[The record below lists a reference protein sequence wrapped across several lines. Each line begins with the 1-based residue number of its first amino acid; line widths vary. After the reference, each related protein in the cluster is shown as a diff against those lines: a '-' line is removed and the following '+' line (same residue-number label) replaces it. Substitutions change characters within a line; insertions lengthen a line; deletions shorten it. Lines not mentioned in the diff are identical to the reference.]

1 MSDYVPPDYWVDIK
15 TVLTVFFP
23 QYFDP
28 DNPAYIDPGL
38 LDQLLFISEDARPW
52 CLPLSRA
59 NLAQAMFVAYLI
71 TVQKETSSGQ
81 QVNVV
86 AGPITSEKEGDIA
99 VTYATTAGD
108 SSTDSM
114 SKRPS
119 SDPWDAWNRLWQVC
133 AKGAITSRFGDP
145 CQSPSKIVITDSKEL
160 SWTLSRYAVA
170 LSKSV

>member
-1 MSDYVPPDYWVDIK
+1 MSDIPPPAYWENVKAI
-15 TVLTVFFP
+15 LQAFFP

-28 DNPAYIDPGL
+28 GDPAYVDPDMLDIL
-38 LDQLLFISEDARPW
+38 LAISDDARPW
-52 CLPLSRA
+52 CLPENRA
-59 NLAQAMFVAYLI
+59 NLAQAFFTAYLI

-86 AGPITSEKEGDIA
+86 AGPITSEKEGDISI
-99 VTYATTAGD
+99 TYAEPSSNTAT
-108 SSTDSM
+108 SSV

-145 CQSPSKIVITDSKEL
+145 CQLPSGMWTTDSNVL
-160 SWTLSRYAVA
+160 SLTLKNYAVA
-170 LSKSV
+170 RLK